1 MNRSRYLAQRDVQ
14 QFIEWLVPN
23 LTDDGNLSH
32 CFVERRSGRQLQFA
46 GLEDAFEQYRWPSRG
61 AFGIP
66 AGETLA
72 DNDQVL
78 RTLRDALR
86 KALDRGDAQATCSA
100 ACQVMVWGG
109 VQNGNIRWL
118 QENAE
123 SLADTLEAVTA
134 ALDAGELA
142 GVLLDTQLRFNAGM
156 TKVYSLLAKDL
167 IIYDSRVAAA
177 LGWLVAKYCRAQ
189 ALAAVPAPLAFPWAP
204 AKEGLSAAS
213 PKNRNPAIGGLRFP
227 RLQSGP
233 MHAEW
238 NLKASWV
245 LVEALSRDRGSRFAQ
260 PGPVDSLR
268 RLEAALFML
277 GYDLPPQPL
286 ARQVVAQGPLTQAS
300 SAEASTSTW
309 NECYTAARGKQF
321 HYRIEPDRI
330 VLKDGRVFLREHVNA
345 TLEWLKKH
353 FRSNPFP
360 LANSAQHVPTGAS
373 PAGIGVAYFRAT
385 LGKGSPPHTS
395 ALAAVLVELGIL
407 LRQSH
412 RSWVLSPECLAA
424 GTIDI
429 GPVLQEALDLAE
441 AL

>member
-1 MNRSRYLAQRDVQ
+1 MNRSQYLAQRDVQ
-14 QFIEWLVPN
+14 QFIEWLVPH
-23 LTDDGNLSH
+23 LADDGSLSH
-32 CFVERRSGRQLQFA
+32 GFLDRRSGRRWQFA
-46 GLEDAFEQYRWPSRG
+46 GLEDACEQYCWPSRG

-86 KALDRGDAQATCSA
+86 KALARGDAQATCSA

-109 VQNGNIRWL
+109 VQNGNVRWL

-123 SLADTLEAVTA
+123 SLAETLDAVTA

-177 LGWLVAKYCRAQ
+177 LGWLIAKYCQAQ
-189 ALAAVPAPLAFPWAP
+189 AFVTVPTPLAFPWAP

-213 PKNRNPAIGGLRFP
+213 PKNRNPEIEGLRFP
-227 RLQSGP
+227 KLQSGP

-245 LVEALSRDRGSRFAQ
+245 LVEALNRDRTSRFAQ

-277 GYDLPPQPL
+277 GYDLPPQPAQQVMVQAPPKQ
-286 ARQVVAQGPLTQAS
+286 AR
-300 SAEASTSTW
+300 SAEASTSAW
-309 NECYTAARGKQF
+309 NECYTAARGKPF

-330 VLKDGRVFLREHVNA
+330 VLKDGRIFLREHVNA
-345 TLEWLKKH
+345 TLEWLRKH
-353 FRSNPFP
+353 FGSNPFP
-360 LANSAQHVPTGAS
+360 LANSAEHVPSGAS
-373 PAGIGVAYFRAT
+373 PAGIGVAYFKAT

-395 ALAAVLVELGIL
+395 ALAAVLVELGVL
-407 LRQSH
+407 LRQP
-412 RSWVLSPECLAA
+412 RKNWTLSAECLAA
-424 GTIDI
+424 ATIDI
-429 GPVLQEALDLAE
+429 GPVLQEAVDLAE